1 MSNNES
7 KILKMQRSRKI
18 LPTIKRKMS
27 QKKIDPEI
35 TKIMELVDNDFK
47 AITRDEKY
55 KI

>member
-1 MSNNES
+1 MSSNES

-27 QKKIDPEI
+27 QKIIDLEI
-35 TKIMELVDNDFK
+35 TKIMELADNDFK